1 MKHFSCIIVAAF
13 LTVSGWNIQDKKPP
27 VAFIIKVVNDVERR
41 DSTSAG
47 WIKAL
52 PTSELAAGCEIRTQE
67 KSFVMIKFP
76 DGSKVAVREQSAIRL
91 MGDFSRGKI
100 LERGVFIERGRAVFN
115 VIKQDTGAIRFT
127 SPVSALSIRK
137 GEGMFGFDPS
147 RSQAVVT
154 ITSGV
159 AEFSSTR
166 VNCKL
171 TVRAGHT
178 AIIDSTG
185 CRRH

>member
-1 MKHFSCIIVAAF
+1 MKHLSCIVVAAF
-13 LTVSGWNIQDKKPP
+13 LTVSGWNVQGKKPP

-41 DSTSAG
+41 DSATAG
-47 WIKAL
+47 WVKVL
-52 PTSELAAGCEIRTQE
+52 PTSELPAGCEIRIRE

-76 DGSKVAVREQSAIRL
+76 DGSKLAVREQSTIRML
-91 MGDFSRGKI
+91 GDISQGKT
-100 LERGVFIERGRAVFN
+100 LNPGVFIECGRAAFN
-115 VIKQDTGAIRFT
+115 VLQQDTGAFRFT
-127 SPVSALSIRK
+127 SPVSVSSFRK
-137 GEGMFGFDPS
+137 GDGAFSFDPGT
-147 RSQAVVT
+147 SQSVLT

-171 TVRAGHT
+171 TVRAGHP
-178 AIIDSTG
+178 AMIDSTG

>member
-1 MKHFSCIIVAAF
+1 MKHLSCIVVAAF
-13 LTVSGWNIQDKKPP
+13 LTVSGWNVQGKKPP

-47 WIKAL
+47 WVKAL
-52 PTSELAAGCEIRTQE
+52 LTSELAAGCEIRTQE
-67 KSFVMIKFP
+67 KSFVMIEFP
-76 DGSKVAVREQSAIRL
+76 DGSKAGVREQSTIRM
-91 MGDFSRGKI
+91 MGDLSHGKI
-100 LERGVFIERGRAVFN
+100 LNRGVFIERGRAVFH
-115 VIKQDTGAIRFT
+115 VLQQDTGALRFT
-127 SPVSALSIRK
+127 SPVSVSSIRK
-137 GEGMFGFDPS
+137 AEGAFGFDPS
-147 RSQAVVT
+147 KGRADVT